1 MNVLDLGCG
10 QRKLPGSVGVDFNQD
25 SDADV
30 IHDLNRFPYP
40 FPNDQF
46 DVVHCDGI
54 LEHLDDIVRVME
66 EIHRIARPGGR
77 VEVIA
82 PYFTSVDA
90 YTDPTHKRFFSMRS
104 FDYFTGEF
112 PEFDLYTRSRFR
124 RTRVELYFWRL
135 PRLGGLRVQHLVG
148 AHWLARRFPT
158 VYERFFAYILP
169 AQLIRYE
176 LEVIKPGATQ
186 PSVPEHGRS
195 VLSAEDHGTS

>member
-66 EIHRIARPGGR
+66 EIHRCQAGG
-77 VEVIA
+77 
-82 PYFTSVDA
+82 
-90 YTDPTHKRFFSMRS
+90 
-104 FDYFTGEF
+104 
-112 PEFDLYTRSRFR
+112 TR
-124 RTRVELYFWRL
+124 
-135 PRLGGLRVQHLVG
+135 
-148 AHWLARRFPT
+148 
-158 VYERFFAYILP
+158 
-169 AQLIRYE
+169 
-176 LEVIKPGATQ
+176 
-186 PSVPEHGRS
+186 
-195 VLSAEDHGTS
+195 